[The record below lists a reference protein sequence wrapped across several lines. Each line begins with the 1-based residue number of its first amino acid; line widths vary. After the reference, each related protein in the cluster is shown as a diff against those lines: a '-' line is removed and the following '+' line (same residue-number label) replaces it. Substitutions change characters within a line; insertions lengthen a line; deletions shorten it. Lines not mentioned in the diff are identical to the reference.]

1 MPNHGLAAKPRGD
14 RPGGHRRRRAEEV
27 KQERKKR
34 EVPRYHVILWDS
46 DQHTYDYVER
56 MLREL
61 FGHTK
66 EECHKMAETVDSE
79 GPVVVLTTTKEHA
92 ELKRDQIIAY
102 GKDDLM
108 KNCKGSMHATIEAE
122 AKEFASAATPNQL
135 NTCW

>member
-1 MPNHGLAAKPRGD
+1 MDSQEAAAD
-14 RPGGHRRRRAEEV
+14 EPGGTGTAVAEP
-27 KQERKKR
+27 KAKRERKKR

-56 MLREL
+56 MLHEL

-66 EECHKMAETVDSE
+66 EDCHKMAEKVDTD
-79 GPVVVLTTTKEHA
+79 GKVIVLTTTKEHA

-108 KNCKGSMHATIEAE
+108 KNCKGSMHATIES
-122 AKEFASAATPNQL
+122 AS
-135 NTCW
+135 